1 MARANELKIETSAT
15 PATTATPATPATTT
29 ETAKPLMVRTV
40 YGNMLDL
47 LTNIWYTQA
56 PKEVIRITPWMQSQI
71 DTKKM
76 EVV

>member
-1 MARANELKIETSAT
+1 MARANELKIENRVK
-15 PATTATPATPATTT
+15 PAQ
-29 ETAKPLMVRTV
+29 AKPIFVRTV

-47 LTNIWYTQA
+47 LTNTWYTQA

-71 DTKKM
+71 DAKKM